1 MNDDNPFKAPLA
13 RVHDYHESAP
23 ATFLPEGRRVP
34 TGNGYQWLLRAWQ
47 IFRASPGTW
56 MGITIAFVLL
66 MMVVSAIP
74 ILNLAANLLIPVFL
88 GGICI
93 GCRAI
98 DDGEELRFLHLF
110 SGFSQQLGRL
120 LLVGLL
126 YSIAVL
132 LAVAVVGVT
141 AALGAA
147 GTGQPRVG
155 SVALVLLSLGVL
167 VFLLP
172 VLLALWL
179 APPLVVFHDF
189 SAWQAIKTSVVV
201 SLRNSLP
208 LLVYGLLVLIAA
220 VIASLP
226 LFLGWLVLLPML
238 YASGYVFYRDV
249 FFAE

>member
-13 RVHDYHESAP
+13 RVHDYHESEP
-23 ATFLPEGRRVP
+23 ATFLPNGRRVP

-56 MGITIAFVLL
+56 MGITIAFVLSI
-66 MMVVSAIP
+66 MVVSAIP
-74 ILNLAANLLIPVFL
+74 ILNLAANLLIPVFV

-98 DDGEELRFLHLF
+98 EDGEELRFLHLF
-110 SGFSQQLGRL
+110 SGFSQRLGSL

-126 YSIAVL
+126 YSVAVL
-132 LAVAVVGVT
+132 VAVAVIAVT
-141 AALGAA
+141 AALGA
-147 GTGQPRVG
+147 GGGQTKVG
-155 SVALVLLSLGVL
+155 SVAFILISLLVLLV
-167 VFLLP
+167 LLP

-179 APPLVVFHDF
+179 APPLVIFHDF
-189 SAWQAIKTSVVV
+189 SAWRAIRTSISV

-208 LLVYGLLVLIAA
+208 FLAYGLLVLIAA
-220 VIASLP
+220 VVASLP